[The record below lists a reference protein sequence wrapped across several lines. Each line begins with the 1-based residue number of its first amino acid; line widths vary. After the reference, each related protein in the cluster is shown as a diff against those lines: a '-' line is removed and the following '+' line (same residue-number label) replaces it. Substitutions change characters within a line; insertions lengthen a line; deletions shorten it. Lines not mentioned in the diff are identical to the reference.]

1 MGCHSTSDLPLSS
14 WRLCCHF
21 SGNVTLV
28 ALVSSPSL
36 CWKLLPH
43 LFFAGVTAL
52 DAPMLLPALRWRL
65 CQHCAGVVALFTLAL
80 LPSLCCHH
88 CPAGVSVI
96 VVLALFPFALVL
108 SPLSCWSLHQ
118 CCACVIA
125 FVVMVSLSFPFICLL
140 PSVTLS
146 LTLTAALN
154 VTQCPNLPKLA
165 QTCVH
170 NGCSC
175 NAITSFAAGDGFL
188 VVAILQAI
196 IPGILDGQCLCG
208 PCLVGLRQTRKR
220 THHQMLLV
228 H

>member
-28 ALVSSPSL
+28 ALVSSPLL

-52 DAPMLLPALRWRL
+52 DAPVLLPALRWRL

-118 CCACVIA
+118 CCACAIA

-165 QTCVH
+165 FTM
-170 NGCSC
+170 
-175 NAITSFAAGDGFL
+175 AAL
-188 VVAILQAI
+188 AMPSPAL
-196 IPGILDGQCLCG
+196 
-208 PCLVGLRQTRKR
+208 
-220 THHQMLLV
+220 LLV
-228 H
+228 MASLLLPSSRPSYLAS